1 VGQDVLQDVRVV
13 VHAELVGDREQ
24 QGVGGGDLAR
34 FGRSYIGEPDV
45 IAAELAQDAAVAAAD
60 TVLVTVPNQLGVE
73 FNARI
78 LESIVKDIVP
88 ALGD

>member
-1 VGQDVLQDVRVV
+1 M
-13 VHAELVGDREQ
+13 
-24 QGVGGGDLAR
+24 
-34 FGRSYIGEPDV
+34 

-78 LESIVKDIVP
+78 LESIARDIRGS
-88 ALGD
+88 LG

>member
-1 VGQDVLQDVRVV
+1 VRAQAESKDQVGWLD
-13 VHAELVGDREQ
+13 
-24 QGVGGGDLAR
+24 GGNAR

-45 IAAELAQDAAVAAAD
+45 IAAELAQDAAVQAAD

-78 LESIVKDIVP
+78 LESIAKDIRP
-88 ALGD
+88 SMG